1 MTELNLIKGLLFKIY
16 TDKNVNVFKD
26 ALSLLNEDGVRDGI
40 FGLIYSDKNIKEE
53 IVDNFLE
60 KNPRMTIFKVINMNK
75 TNSMDNKLQF
85 TEKMK
90 DSKYSPISF
99 RNLEEL
105 KNNSFYQSYL
115 QNNDI
120 FFLKDDNN
128 DNTTLAKGVK
138 VFKLKD
144 LSNLTFKEN
153 QIIQKSM
160 VNPALINNRR
170 FKIRILVVI
179 YKENLYFHKK
189 YWGCIGK
196 IEFNNNEDDKECLKQ
211 MNVLNMDNS
220 DTFFIDDIP
229 NLNNINNEIINSLK
243 DIKKYYSE
251 EINNIKENLYAIL
264 GLDYVISING
274 AVEIVEINHRPNF
287 WHEEYITKNSDI
299 KCIKDLYKLLI
310 NDSCFDTDFILI
322 Q

>member
-16 TDKNVNVFKD
+16 TDKNVKVFKD

-60 KNPRMTIFKVINMNK
+60 KNPRMTIFKVVNMNI
-75 TNSMDNKLQF
+75 TDSMDNKLKF
-85 TEKMK
+85 YKKMK
-90 DSKYSPISF
+90 DSKYVPISF
-99 RNLEEL
+99 RNIQEL
-105 KNNSFYQSYL
+105 KNNLSYNSYL
-115 QNNDI
+115 ENNNL
-120 FFLKDDNN
+120 FFLKDP
-128 DNTTLAKGVK
+128 NTTLGKGVK

-144 LSNLTFKEN
+144 LSDLTFKED

-160 VNPALINNRR
+160 DNPALINNRR
-170 FKIRILVVI
+170 FKLRILVVI

-189 YWGCIGK
+189 YWGSISK
-196 IEFNNNEDDKECLKQ
+196 IEYNNKEDNKELLQQ
-211 MNVLNMDNS
+211 MNIITFDNG
-220 DTFFIDDIP
+220 DPFFIDDIP
-229 NLNNINNEIINSLK
+229 HLNNINNEIINSLK

-251 EINNIKENLYAIL
+251 EINNIKENLYTIL
-264 GLDYVISING
+264 GLDYVISVKG
-274 AVEIVEINHRPNF
+274 GVEIVEINHRPNF
-287 WHEEYITKNSDI
+287 WHGEHITKNSDI
-299 KCIKDLYKLLI
+299 KCMKDLYKLLI

>member
-1 MTELNLIKGLLFKIY
+1 MSEFNLIKGLFLKVY
-16 TDKNVNVFKD
+16 TDKNVKVFKD

-40 FGLIYSDKNIKEE
+40 FGFIYSDTNFSQE

-60 KNPRMTIFKVINMNK
+60 KNPRMTIFKVVNMNI
-75 TNSMDNKLQF
+75 TDSMDNKF
-85 TEKMK
+85 KFYEKMK
-90 DSKYSPISF
+90 DSKYVPISF
-99 RNLEEL
+99 RNIQEL
-105 KNNSFYQSYL
+105 KNNSYYQSYL

-120 FFLKDDNN
+120 FFLKDPNN
-128 DNTTLAKGVK
+128 TLAKGVK

-144 LSNLTFKEN
+144 FSDFTFKEY

-160 VNPALINNRR
+160 DNPALINNRR
-170 FKIRILVVI
+170 FKLRILVVI
-179 YKENLYFHKK
+179 YKENLYFFKK
-189 YWGCIGK
+189 YWGSISK
-196 IEFNNNEDDKECLKQ
+196 IEFNNKEDDKERLKL
-211 MNVLNMDNS
+211 MNIITFDNG
-220 DTFFIDDIP
+220 DPFFIDDIA

-243 DIKKYYSE
+243 DVKKFYSE
-251 EINNIKENLYAIL
+251 EINNIKENLYTIL

-274 AVEIVEINHRPNF
+274 EVQIVEINHRPNF
-287 WHEEYITKNSDI
+287 WHGENITKNVDI

>member
-16 TDKNVNVFKD
+16 TDKNVKVFKD

-60 KNPRMTIFKVINMNK
+60 KNPRMTIFKVVNMNI
-75 TNSMDNKLQF
+75 TDSIDNKLKF
-85 TEKMK
+85 YLKMK
-90 DSKYSPISF
+90 DSKYVPISF
-99 RNLEEL
+99 RNLQDL
-105 KNNSFYQSYL
+105 KNNLSYNSYL
-115 QNNDI
+115 ENNNL
-120 FFLKDDNN
+120 FFLKDDN
-128 DNTTLAKGVK
+128 TTLGKGVK

-144 LSNLTFKEN
+144 LSDLTFKEN

-160 VNPALINNRR
+160 DNPALINNRR
-170 FKIRILVVI
+170 LKLRILLII

-196 IEFNNNEDDKECLKQ
+196 IEFNKNEDNKERLQQ
-211 MNVLNMDNS
+211 MNVLNTDNS
-220 DTFFIDDIP
+220 DTFLIDDIL

-251 EINNIKENLYAIL
+251 EINNIKENLYTIL

-274 AVEIVEINHRPNF
+274 AVEIIEINHRPNF
-287 WHEEYITKNSDI
+287 WHGEYITKNSDI

>member
-1 MTELNLIKGLLFKIY
+1 MTELNLIKGLFFKIY
-16 TDKNVNVFKD
+16 TDKNVKVFKE
-26 ALSLLNEDGVRDGI
+26 ALSLLNEDGVKDGI
-40 FGLIYSDKNIKEE
+40 FGFIYSDKNIKEE
-53 IVDNFLE
+53 IVVNFLE
-60 KNPRMTIFKVINMNK
+60 KNPRMTIFKVIDMNK
-75 TNSMDNKLQF
+75 TNSMDNKLEF
-85 TEKMK
+85 YKKMK

-99 RNLEEL
+99 RNIEEL

-115 QNNDI
+115 QNNDL
-120 FFLKDDNN
+120 FFLKDP
-128 DNTTLAKGVK
+128 NTTLSKGVK

-144 LSNLTFKEN
+144 LSDLTFKEN

-170 FKIRILVVI
+170 FKLRILVVI
-179 YKENLYFHKK
+179 YKENVYFHKK
-189 YWGCIGK
+189 YWGSISK
-196 IEFNNNEDDKECLKQ
+196 IEFNNNEDDKERLKL
-211 MNVLNMDNS
+211 MNVITFDNG
-220 DTFFIDDIP
+220 DPFFIDDIP
-229 NLNNINNEIINSLK
+229 HLNNINNEIMNSLK

-251 EINNIKENLYAIL
+251 EINNIKENLYTIL
-264 GLDYVISING
+264 GIDYVISVNG
-274 AVEIVEINHRPNF
+274 SVEVVEINHRPNF

>member
-16 TDKNVNVFKD
+16 TDKNVKVFKD

-75 TNSMDNKLQF
+75 TNSMDNKLEFYQ
-85 TEKMK
+85 KMK

-105 KNNSFYQSYL
+105 RNNSFYQSYL
-115 QNNDI
+115 QNNDL
-120 FFLKDDNN
+120 FFLKDP
-128 DNTTLAKGVK
+128 NTTLAKGVK

-144 LSNLTFKEN
+144 LSDLTFKEN

-160 VNPALINNRR
+160 INPALINNRR
-170 FKIRILVVI
+170 FKLRILVVI

-189 YWGCIGK
+189 YWGCISK
-196 IEFNNNEDDKECLKQ
+196 IEFNNKEDNKEHLQ
-211 MNVLNMDNS
+211 LMNVLNMDNS

-243 DIKKYYSE
+243 DVKKFYSE
-251 EINNIKENLYAIL
+251 EISNIKENLYTIL
-264 GLDYVISING
+264 GIDYVISVNG
-274 AVEIVEINHRPNF
+274 AVEVVEINHRPNF
-287 WHEEYITKNSDI
+287 WHEEYITKNSDV

>member
-16 TDKNVNVFKD
+16 TDKNVKVFKD

-60 KNPRMTIFKVINMNK
+60 KNPRMTIFKVVNMNI
-75 TNSMDNKLQF
+75 TDSMDNKLKF
-85 TEKMK
+85 YKKMK
-90 DSKYSPISF
+90 DSKYVPISF
-99 RNLEEL
+99 RNIQEL
-105 KNNSFYQSYL
+105 KNNLSYNSYL
-115 QNNDI
+115 ENNNL
-120 FFLKDDNN
+120 FFLKDP
-128 DNTTLAKGVK
+128 NTTLGKGVK

-144 LSNLTFKEN
+144 LSDLTFKED

-160 VNPALINNRR
+160 DNPALINNRR
-170 FKIRILVVI
+170 FKLRILVVI

-189 YWGCIGK
+189 YWGCISK
-196 IEFNNNEDDKECLKQ
+196 IEFNNKEDNKELLQQ
-211 MNVLNMDNS
+211 MNIITFDNG
-220 DTFFIDDIP
+220 DPFFIDDIP
-229 NLNNINNEIINSLK
+229 HLNNINNEIINSLK

-251 EINNIKENLYAIL
+251 EINNIKENLYTIL
-264 GLDYVISING
+264 GLDYVISVKG
-274 AVEIVEINHRPNF
+274 GVEIVEINHRPNF
-287 WHEEYITKNSDI
+287 WHGEHITKNSDI
-299 KCIKDLYKLLI
+299 KCMKDLYKLLI